1 MRRRPLLRW
10 AFLTATL
17 TLAACARGPVDHQ
30 QTLLVFGTLL
40 EIKAFTDKPDAF
52 HRAVADLDQTFQ
64 RMHRAWHAWK
74 GEGELVRL
82 NRAFAAGE
90 TLQLSTELAE
100 LLRRSQHYA
109 ELSDG
114 LFNPAIGR
122 LVGLWGF
129 HSDEPPGG
137 PPPDRESIQGL
148 VDAAP
153 SMADIQFNGNR
164 FSSANPSVAIDLG
177 AFAKGY
183 ALNLAIRRLSDFGLA
198 HAIVNAGGDL
208 CVSGS
213 HGDRPWRIGIRHP
226 QGDGV
231 IAAIDVADGE
241 CVLTSG
247 NYERYREY
255 DGIRYAHILDPRN
268 GYPVEHVASAT
279 VISHD
284 GALADAAATALSV
297 AGPSR
302 WREIAARMGLS
313 QVMLV
318 DEEGKVYLTP
328 VMQQRI
334 EFQQTLP
341 EMIIG
346 VPGSDGSM

>member
-1 MRRRPLLRW
+1 MFRW
-10 AFLTATL
+10 VFLTATL
-17 TLAACARGPVDHQ
+17 TLAACARGPADYQ

-40 EIKAFTDKPDAF
+40 EVKAFTDKPDEF
-52 HRAVADLDQTFQ
+52 HRAVTDLDQTFQ
-64 RMHRAWHAWK
+64 RMHRQWHAWK

-90 TLQLSTELAE
+90 ALLISTELVE
-100 LLRRSQHYA
+100 LLRQSQHYA
-109 ELSDG
+109 KLSDG

-122 LVGLWGF
+122 LIGLWGF

-137 PPPDRESIQGL
+137 PPPAMNQIQGL
-148 VDAAP
+148 LDTAP
-153 SMADIQFNGNR
+153 SMEDIRFSGNR
-164 FSSANPSVAIDLG
+164 LSSANPSVAIDLG

-183 ALNLAIRRLSDFGLA
+183 ALNLAIQRLREFGIDN
-198 HAIVNAGGDL
+198 AIVNAGGDL

-213 HGDRPWRIGIRHP
+213 HGDRPWIIGIRHP
-226 QGDGV
+226 QGEGV
-231 IAAIDVADGE
+231 IASVGITDGE

-255 DGIRYAHILDPRN
+255 DGIRYAHILDPRS

-279 VISHD
+279 AISHE

-297 AGPSR
+297 AGPGA
-302 WREIAARMGLS
+302 WEKTAARMGLT

-318 DEEGKVYLTP
+318 DEKGRVYLTP
-328 VMQQRI
+328 EMGQRI
-334 EFQQTLP
+334 EFQQALP
-341 EMIIG
+341 EVIIG
-346 VPGSDGSM
+346 VSESDGSM